1 VEVIMENK
9 TYKGLMVRETAEK
22 NFVRSIEELS
32 IDHLPAGDV
41 LVRVL
46 YSSLNYKDMLSATG
60 NKGVTRK
67 YPHTPGIDAAGII
80 ELSSSGEFKPGDE
93 VIVTSYD
100 LGMNTSGGLGQFIK
114 VPASWVVRKPAGL
127 SLRESMIFGTA
138 GFTAALSILRL
149 TDFGLSNKDEVLV
162 TGASGG
168 VGSVAVSILSHSGF
182 SVTALNS
189 LKDER
194 EFLLGIGAAQVI
206 EPAELIDES
215 GRPLLKEK
223 WAGCVDTLGGDVLS
237 SAIRSIRANGAIT
250 CCGNVV
256 SPDLRLTVFPFILRG
271 VTLFGIDSQNCP
283 MPLRQRAWDMV
294 SSAWKFPWLEKI
306 ASEVPLSG
314 VNSEIDK
321 IRSGNH
327 QGRIIVKLWD

>member
-1 VEVIMENK
+1 MENK
-9 TYKGLMVRETAEK
+9 TYQGLMVRETAEK
-22 NFVRSIEELS
+22 QFVRNIEELS

-60 NKGVTRK
+60 NRGVTK
-67 YPHTPGIDAAGII
+67 QYPHTPGIDAAGIV
-80 ELSSSGEFKPGDE
+80 EESSSGEVKPGDE

-100 LGMNTSGGLGQFIK
+100 LGMNTPGGLGQFIR
-114 VPASWVVRKPAGL
+114 VPSSWIVRKPAGL
-127 SLRESMIFGTA
+127 SLRESMVFGTA

-149 TDFGLSNKDEVLV
+149 IDFGLGKEDEVLV

-168 VGSVAVSILSHSGF
+168 VGSVAVSIHSHAGF
-182 SVTALNS
+182 PVTALNS

-194 EFLLGIGAAQVI
+194 EFLFGIGAARVI
-206 EPAELIDES
+206 EPVDLVEES
-215 GRPLLKEK
+215 GRPLLKEQWK
-223 WAGCVDTLGGDVLS
+223 GCVDTLGGNVLT

-256 SPDLRLTVFPFILRG
+256 SPEIKLTVFPFILRG

-283 MPLRQRAWDMV
+283 MPLRQRAWNML
-294 SSAWKFPWLEKI
+294 SSMWKFPWLEKLATEI
-306 ASEVPLSG
+306 SLRG
-314 VNSEIDK
+314 INTEIDK
-321 IRSGNH
+321 IKSGSH
-327 QGRIIVKLWD
+327 KGRTIVNLWM